1 MQTRWLA
8 QRPIC
13 RGAARSVA
21 GRRPG
26 ESSSNAASCEMIHAQ
41 ALRDHHRTEPSS
53 NSVKLV
59 ADAVP
64 ILPGRL
70 AVS

>member
-1 MQTRWLA
+1 
-8 QRPIC
+8 
-13 RGAARSVA
+13 
-21 GRRPG
+21 
-26 ESSSNAASCEMIHAQ
+26 MIHAQ
-41 ALRDHHRTEPSS
+41 ALRDHHWTEPSS

-64 ILPGRL
+64 ILPGCL